1 VPHKFEIKKVENS
14 KLDRTYVAV
23 AELFTLLKLVV
34 VSLKATFVLK
44 QRKVKNDFGNFDQI
58 LVRFVILLL
67 FDLILY
73 LCHFNKHLSS
83 SSLVNK

>member
-1 VPHKFEIKKVENS
+1 M
-14 KLDRTYVAV
+14 
-23 AELFTLLKLVV
+23 LFFGRVDTVLVLRIICV
-34 VSLKATFVLK
+34 QT
-44 QRKVKNDFGNFDQI
+44 KVKNDFGNFDQI

-83 SSLVNK
+83 TSLVNK